1 MKHEPLLASSPS
13 NSLLGGID
21 MVNQASTSQPLIS
34 THGANFP
41 GLMNRSSNA
50 MPSPGIS
57 NFQSGNN
64 PYVVSQNAMGV
75 SSRPPGVLKT
85 ESTDPLSRSYGYGGS
100 SSVDSGLLSSQ
111 SKNPQYG
118 LLQNPNDVTGR
129 WSLSQDIDSY
139 GNTIGQGHPGSSSS
153 NYQSSNVALGKL
165 PDQGRGRNHGFV
177 GKGTCI
183 PIRFAVDEVES
194 PTNNLSH
201 SIGSSADIV
210 NPDIFEFSG
219 QM

>member
-1 MKHEPLLASSPS
+1 
-13 NSLLGGID
+13 

-34 THGANFP
+34 THGTNLP

-50 MPSPGIS
+50 VPSPGIS

-64 PYVVSQNAMGV
+64 PYVVNQNAMGV

-85 ESTDPLSRSYGYGGS
+85 ESTDSLSRSYGYIGGS
-100 SSVDSGLLSSQ
+100 TSVDSGLLSQ

-118 LLQNPNDVTGR
+118 LLPNPNDVTGS
-129 WSLSQDIDSY
+129 WSPSQDIDSC
-139 GNTIGQGHPGSSSS
+139 GNNLGQGYPGSTSS
-153 NYQSSNVALGKL
+153 NYQSSNVTLGKL
-165 PDQGRGRNHGFV
+165 PDQGRGRNHEFV

-183 PIRFAVDEVES
+183 PTRFAVDEVES

-201 SIGSSADIV
+201 SIGNSADIV
-210 NPDIFEFSG
+210 NPDMFGFSG